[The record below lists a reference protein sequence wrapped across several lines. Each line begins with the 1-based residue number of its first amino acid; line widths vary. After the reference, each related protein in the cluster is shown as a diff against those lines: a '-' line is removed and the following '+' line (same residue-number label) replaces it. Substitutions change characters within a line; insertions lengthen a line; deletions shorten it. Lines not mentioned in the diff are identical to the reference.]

1 MKATTHTELYRKYD
15 EPLHPRPPVERI
27 LAWSGL
33 RQSFRQKLRTVLI
46 FTPSIVAALVGCMT
60 VHMSFTLTEIA
71 SGMEGGGGKA
81 GETIGSVMGSVAE
94 NIYRFLQIEQFLALL
109 TVSWFGSSLI
119 AEDRKLSANLLY
131 FARPVTPLRYIIGK
145 MGTACTVGVLTLLL
159 PTLLICAQ
167 ASFSS
172 PDWVFLTD
180 NYGVIV
186 AVFGYSALWIVV
198 MSSVVLAISSCF
210 KRKSLALMCIFVL
223 AFMIDGIATV
233 LAEALDAVEYGL
245 FSLNYNLQAI
255 ARWLFHE
262 SNLITN
268 MVQQSSGMNK
278 DYGDNIGAN
287 FMALGAMTL
296 LSWIVLWRN
305 VKRMEVVS

>member
-33 RQSFRQKLRTVLI
+33 RQSFRQKLRTVLT
-46 FTPSIVAALVGCMT
+46 FTPSIIAALAGCMT
-60 VHMSFTLTEIA
+60 VHMSFTLTELA
-71 SGMEGGGGKA
+71 SSMDSSGGQV
-81 GETIGSVMGSVAE
+81 GETIGSVLGSVAE
-94 NIYRFLQIEQFLALL
+94 NIYRFLQIEQFFALL
-109 TVSWFGSSLI
+109 TVSWFGSRLI
-119 AEDRKLSANLLY
+119 ADDRKLSANLLY
-131 FARPVTPLRYIIGK
+131 FARPITPLRYIIGK

-223 AFMIDGIATV
+223 AFMIEGISQV
-233 LAEALDAVEYGL
+233 LMQALDSTQYGL
-245 FSLNYNLQAI
+245 LSLTHNLQAI
-255 ARWLFHE
+255 SRWLFHE

-268 MVQQSSGMNK
+268 MVQQTSGMNK
-278 DYGDNIGAN
+278 NFGDNISAN

>member
-1 MKATTHTELYRKYD
+1 
-15 EPLHPRPPVERI
+15 VECI

-46 FTPSIVAALVGCMT
+46 FAPSIVAALVGCMM
-60 VHMSFTLTEIA
+60 VHMSFTLGDLA
-71 SGMEGGGGKA
+71 NNMEGAGPEVGKNIA
-81 GETIGSVMGSVAE
+81 TVMGSVAE
-94 NIYRFLQIEQFLALL
+94 NIYRFLQVEQFFALL
-109 TVSWFGSSLI
+109 TVSWFGSRLI

-145 MGTACTVGVLTLLL
+145 LGTAATVGALTLLA

-186 AVFGYSALWIVV
+186 AVFGYSALWILV

-223 AFMIDGIATV
+223 AFMIEGITQV
-233 LAEALDAVEYGL
+233 LSEALDSAWYGL
-245 FSLNYNLQAI
+245 FSLTHNLQAI
-255 ARWLFHE
+255 ASWLFHE

-268 MVQQSSGMNK
+268 LVQHNSGMTQDFGN
-278 DYGDNIGAN
+278 DITSN
-287 FMALGAMTL
+287 FLALGAMTV

-305 VKRMEVVS
+305 VKRMEVIS